1 MAISTFSVRME
12 SDVKNELDKICAQ
25 LGLNTSVAI
34 NIFARTVIREKRIP
48 FEISLATGETAGANA
63 FQALR
68 KQAKANGV
76 QGMSLSE
83 INSEIDRARGKKNEM
98 LCSD

>member
-1 MAISTFSVRME
+1 MPISTFSVRME

-83 INSEIDRARGKKNEM
+83 INSEIDRARGKNEM

>member
-25 LGLNTSVAI
+25 LCLNTSVAI

-83 INSEIDRARGKKNEM
+83 INSEIDRARGKK
-98 LCSD
+98 

>member
-63 FQALR
+63 FHALR

-83 INSEIDRARGKKNEM
+83 INSEIDRARGKK
-98 LCSD
+98 

>member
-63 FQALR
+63 FQDLR

-83 INSEIDRARGKKNEM
+83 INSDIDRARGKK
-98 LCSD
+98 

>member
-1 MAISTFSVRME
+1 MAISTFSVRMK

-83 INSEIDRARGKKNEM
+83 INSEIDRARGKK
-98 LCSD
+98 

>member
-1 MAISTFSVRME
+1 MTISTFSVRME

-83 INSEIDRARGKKNEM
+83 INSEINRARGKK
-98 LCSD
+98 

>member
-1 MAISTFSVRME
+1 MMAISTFSVRME

-68 KQAKANGV
+68 KQA
-76 QGMSLSE
+76 
-83 INSEIDRARGKKNEM
+83 NSDLTRN
-98 LCSD
+98 L

>member
-63 FQALR
+63 CQALR

-83 INSEIDRARGKKNEM
+83 INSEIDRARGKK
-98 LCSD
+98 

>member
-48 FEISLATGETAGANA
+48 FEISLATGVTAGANE

-68 KQAKANGV
+68 KQAKAYGV

-83 INSEIDRARGKKNEM
+83 INSEIDRARGKK
-98 LCSD
+98 

>member
-12 SDVKNELDKICAQ
+12 SDVKNEQDKICAQ

-83 INSEIDRARGKKNEM
+83 INSEIDRARGKK
-98 LCSD
+98 

>member
-48 FEISLATGETAGANA
+48 FEISLATGERVSSSTQTGES
-63 FQALR
+63 QW
-68 KQAKANGV
+68 
-76 QGMSLSE
+76 
-83 INSEIDRARGKKNEM
+83 
-98 LCSD
+98 CSGDVSI

>member
-12 SDVKNELDKICAQ
+12 SDVKNELGKICAQ

-48 FEISLATGETAGANA
+48 FEISLATGKTAGANA

-83 INSEIDRARGKKNEM
+83 INSEIDRARGKNEM

>member
-48 FEISLATGETAGANA
+48 FEISLATGETAGKSRLPPAKQPGRTRFKLYANK
-63 FQALR
+63 R
-68 KQAKANGV
+68 KPMV
-76 QGMSLSE
+76 F
-83 INSEIDRARGKKNEM
+83 RGCLYLKSTLK
-98 LCSD
+98 

>member
-83 INSEIDRARGKKNEM
+83 IISEIDCARGKK
-98 LCSD
+98 

>member
-34 NIFARTVIREKRIP
+34 NIFARTVIRGKRIP

-83 INSEIDRARGKKNEM
+83 INSEIDRARGKK
-98 LCSD
+98 

>member
-1 MAISTFSVRME
+1 MPISTFSVRME

-83 INSEIDRARGKKNEM
+83 INSEIDRARGKK
-98 LCSD
+98 

>member
-83 INSEIDRARGKKNEM
+83 INSEIDHARGKK
-98 LCSD
+98 

>member
-12 SDVKNELDKICAQ
+12 SDVKNELDKVCAQ

-83 INSEIDRARGKKNEM
+83 INSEINRARGKK
-98 LCSD
+98 

>member
-1 MAISTFSVRME
+1 M
-12 SDVKNELDKICAQ
+12 KNELDKICAQ

-48 FEISLATGETAGANA
+48 FEISLTASGTAGANA

-68 KQAKANGV
+68 KQAKANGI

-83 INSEIDRARGKKNEM
+83 INSEINRARGKK
-98 LCSD
+98 

>member
-1 MAISTFSVRME
+1 MMAISTFSVRME

-83 INSEIDRARGKKNEM
+83 INSEINRARGKK
-98 LCSD
+98 

>member
-12 SDVKNELDKICAQ
+12 SDVKNELDKVCAQ

-83 INSEIDRARGKKNEM
+83 INSEIDRARGKKRNVM
-98 LCSD
+98 Q

>member
-1 MAISTFSVRME
+1 MPISSFSVRMD

-83 INSEIDRARGKKNEM
+83 INSEIDRARGKK
-98 LCSD
+98 

>member
-1 MAISTFSVRME
+1 MATSTFSVRME
-12 SDVKNELDKICAQ
+12 SNVKDELDKICAE

-34 NIFARTVIREKRIP
+34 NIFARKVIREKRIP
-48 FEISLATGETAGANA
+48 FEISLTSCGTIGANA

-68 KQAKANGV
+68 RQAKANGI

-83 INSEIDRARGKKNEM
+83 INSEINHVRGKK
-98 LCSD
+98 

>member
-12 SDVKNELDKICAQ
+12 SDVKNELDKVCAQ

-68 KQAKANGV
+68 KQAKANGI
-76 QGMSLSE
+76 QGMSLYE
-83 INSEIDRARGKKNEM
+83 INSEINRARGKK
-98 LCSD
+98 

>member
-1 MAISTFSVRME
+1 MCIMAISTFSVRME
-12 SDVKNELDKICAQ
+12 SDVKNELDKVCAQ

-83 INSEIDRARGKKNEM
+83 INSEIDRARGKK
-98 LCSD
+98 

>member
-12 SDVKNELDKICAQ
+12 SDVKNELDKISAQ

-83 INSEIDRARGKKNEM
+83 INSEIDRARGKK
-98 LCSD
+98 

>member
-12 SDVKNELDKICAQ
+12 SDVKNELDKVCAQ

-83 INSEIDRARGKKNEM
+83 SNSEIDRARGKK
-98 LCSD
+98 

>member
-12 SDVKNELDKICAQ
+12 SNVKNELDRICAQ

-83 INSEIDRARGKKNEM
+83 INSEIDRARGKK
-98 LCSD
+98 

>member
-48 FEISLATGETAGANA
+48 FEISLDTGETAGANA

-83 INSEIDRARGKKNEM
+83 INSEIDRARGKK
-98 LCSD
+98 

>member
-25 LGLNTSVAI
+25 FGLNTSVAI

-83 INSEIDRARGKKNEM
+83 INSEIDRARGKK
-98 LCSD
+98 

>member
-1 MAISTFSVRME
+1 MMAISTFSVRME

-83 INSEIDRARGKKNEM
+83 INSQPSHRKRK
-98 LCSD
+98 S

>member
-68 KQAKANGV
+68 KQAKANGI

-83 INSEIDRARGKKNEM
+83 INSEINRARGKK
-98 LCSD
+98 

>member
-76 QGMSLSE
+76 QGMPLSE
-83 INSEIDRARGKKNEM
+83 INSEIDRARGKK
-98 LCSD
+98 

>member
-48 FEISLATGETAGANA
+48 FEISLATGETAGASA

-83 INSEIDRARGKKNEM
+83 INSEIDRARGRK
-98 LCSD
+98 

>member
-12 SDVKNELDKICAQ
+12 SNVKNELDRICAQ

-76 QGMSLSE
+76 QGMSLPE
-83 INSEIDRARGKKNEM
+83 INSEIDRARGKK
-98 LCSD
+98 

>member
-34 NIFARTVIREKRIP
+34 NILARAVMREKRMP
-48 FEISLATGETAGANA
+48 FESSLATGETAGANA

-83 INSEIDRARGKKNEM
+83 INSEIDRARGKK
-98 LCSD
+98 

>member
-12 SDVKNELDKICAQ
+12 SDVKNELDKVCAQ

-83 INSEIDRARGKKNEM
+83 INSEIDRARGKK
-98 LCSD
+98 

>member
-12 SDVKNELDKICAQ
+12 SDVKNELDKVCAQ

-48 FEISLATGETAGANA
+48 FEISLATGETAGTNA

-83 INSEIDRARGKKNEM
+83 INSEINRARGKK
-98 LCSD
+98 

>member
-68 KQAKANGV
+68 KQVKANGV

-83 INSEIDRARGKKNEM
+83 INSEIDRARGKK
-98 LCSD
+98 